1 MPGQVPAQLFL
12 KLIVPRLNENNIFAQ
27 YSSGISLLKIANMNE
42 DKPEG
47 TSAIHNTMMRNKE
60 ADNDNILL
68 QA

>member
-1 MPGQVPAQLFL
+1 
-12 KLIVPRLNENNIFAQ
+12 
-27 YSSGISLLKIANMNE
+27 MNE